1 MSDVVSLVTDAARPA
16 PASGES
22 AAQTLAARLAVD
34 VDDHFEEMVVLFQDR
49 LYALALRMTGN
60 AEDAEEI
67 TQDAFVRAYRA
78 LTTYPT
84 DRIQALALRPW
95 LYRITVNVTRNRARG
110 KRPRVVTLDGPEAA
124 AWEPV
129 DRDRDRPEAV
139 VGRAEGDEEL
149 GALVAS
155 LPARYRAAVVLR
167 HVMEL
172 SYEEVAAVL
181 GQPVGTVKSN
191 VHRGLGILRVTLVTR
206 AAEVE

>member
-1 MSDVVSLVTDAARPA
+1 VSDVVSLVTDAARPA

-34 VDDHFEEMVVLFQDR
+34 VDGHFEEMVVLFQDR

-67 TQDAFVRAYRA
+67 VQDAFVRAYRA

-110 KRPRVVTLDGPEAA
+110 KRPRVVTLGGPEAA

-206 AAEVE
+206 SPEVE